1 MRRAG
6 KLAGLVCVLLA
17 CAGMSANA
25 ADKYVVSFHECYGD
39 TQFMAI
45 HGRLLEMRAQERY
58 STDDGKLQNLA
69 KSARTLR
76 NPAIAEYATT
86 VDLASL
92 RWPIKT
98 DGEGYFSYLR
108 ATPPDLSPGWHALSV
123 PDARVAAHA
132 RLLIVPSANTVGLIS
147 DIDDTVVESEVLD
160 KKKLLK
166 NTYLKNPAQRKAVP
180 GVAGFYKTLAQKNPQ
195 PESAPIFYLSASPSQ
210 LHERIQ
216 GFLDI
221 NGFPAGVLITKKLN
235 RDKNADPWL
244 DQVEYK
250 TAQIERILLRLP
262 HVRFVLVGD
271 DGEKDPEIYNDIA
284 TRFPSRIDSVYIRKV
299 NPDAKRTTYAQQR
312 DLAQALRE

>member
-25 ADKYVVSFHECYGD
+25 VDKYVVSFHECYGD

-69 KSARTLR
+69 KSAKTLR

-86 VDLASL
+86 VDLASF